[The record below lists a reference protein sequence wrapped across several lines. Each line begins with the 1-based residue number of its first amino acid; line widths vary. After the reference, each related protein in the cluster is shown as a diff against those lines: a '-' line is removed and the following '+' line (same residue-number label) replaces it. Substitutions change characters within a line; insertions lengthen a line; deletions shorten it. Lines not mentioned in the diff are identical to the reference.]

1 MNRQLLIPLLLLSTA
16 SCATTPAEEKPVKAT
31 ATTEEQ
37 TAPKL
42 TDQENVQRFI
52 ERMVSKHQ
60 FEREPLT
67 DLLNQLTL
75 REKKSSP
82 TTSSKKRKAKMDNP
96 AESRPWAEY
105 RSKHVKPGIIN
116 NGVKFWKEHKA
127 LLARAEQ
134 EYGVPAHIIMGVLGV
149 ETRYGGYTGKNPVI
163 NALAT
168 FAFNYPK
175 RERFFSS
182 ELEAFLLMAREEKRD
197 PFSYL
202 GSYAGAMGLP
212 QFMPSNYRKLAV
224 DFDNDGDKD
233 IWDRAAPADAIG
245 SIANYLRHHGWKSGK
260 PVATPARYKPTTL
273 SDQYKVASGDSL
285 WTVAQKV
292 QNHQGG
298 TINGLM
304 TQLQQMNPD
313 AFINR
318 DPNQLKLGATLK
330 LPVNTEASYKHLL
343 LKKLRPKF
351 EVQQILQNGFTIAA
365 DYPAEAKALLL
376 ELKGEKGIE
385 HWVALH
391 NFYVISRYNPR
402 TLYTMAVFQL
412 GEEINKAYH
421 AQSAATDNEVKT
433 DANPT

>member
-1 MNRQLLIPLLLLSTA
+1 MKKTLIRLLPLLLLSTSSIA
-16 SCATTPAEEKPVKAT
+16 STTPSTVEKQENPP
-31 ATTEEQ
+31 
-37 TAPKL
+37 PKL

-67 DLLNQLTL
+67 ELLNQLTL

-105 RSKHVKPGIIN
+105 RSKHVKTGIIN
-116 NGVKFWKEHKA
+116 NGVKFWKQHQP
-127 LLARAEQ
+127 LLTRAQ
-134 EYGVPAHIIMGVLGV
+134 AEYGVPAHIIMGVLGV

-182 ELEAFLLMAREEKRD
+182 ELEAFLLMAREEKQD

-224 DFDNDGDKD
+224 DFDNDGDTD
-233 IWDRAAPADAIG
+233 IWDRADPADAIG
-245 SIANYLRHHGWKSGK
+245 SIANYLRHHGWKQGD
-260 PVATPARYKPTTL
+260 PVATPASYQPTTL
-273 SDQYKVASGDSL
+273 SEQYEVSSGDSL
-285 WTVAQKV
+285 WNIASKV
-292 QNHQGG
+292 KTHQGG
-298 TINGLM
+298 SIPAIM
-304 TQLQQMNPD
+304 QQLQQMNPA
-313 AFINR
+313 AFISNNP
-318 DPNQLKLGATLK
+318 DQLKLGSTMK
-330 LPVNTEASYKHLL
+330 LPIKSEPGYRHLI

-351 EVQQILQNGFTIAA
+351 TVGEILQNGFQIEP
-365 DYPAEAKALLL
+365 DYPADAKALLL

-385 HWVALH
+385 HWVARH

-412 GEEINKAYH
+412 GEEIQKAY
-421 AQSAATDNEVKT
+421 QQQPNEQDT
-433 DANPT
+433 HREANPT